1 MAITIAHQ
9 GDPAN
14 HWGNTLEAFESAAV
28 LGADMVE
35 LDCKLT
41 RDGHVVVLHDRTL
54 ARPWGIPRAV
64 SALTWEEVSAT
75 RRHGYR
81 VPRLAEVLDL
91 VHLPVMVDVPSADVG
106 EASLAVVEAAK
117 AMARCMFAG
126 STGALVRMRQLTP
139 AARIALSWDKRQ
151 LPPAELLANTRPE
164 WFNPYFRLVTPRV
177 VEQMHTA
184 GLGVSAWTV
193 DHRWDIR
200 RVLRAGVD
208 AIITNRTARL
218 VSLLK
223 THRRK
228 HSSARL
234 HPSRHSDQS
243 PSGQ

>member
-1 MAITIAHQ
+1 MTITIAHQ

-14 HWGNTLEAFESAAV
+14 HWGNTLEAFASAAL

-35 LDCKLT
+35 LDCRLT

-54 ARPWGIPRAV
+54 ARPWGVPRPVA
-64 SALTWEEVSAT
+64 ALTWDEVSAT

-81 VPRLAEVLDL
+81 VPRLAEVLDV
-91 VHLPVMVDVPSADVG
+91 VHLPVMVDVPSAEVG
-106 EASLAVVEAAK
+106 EATLAVVEAAK
-117 AMARCMFAG
+117 ALDRCMFAG
-126 STGALVRMRQLTP
+126 STAALLRLRQMAP

-151 LPPAELLANTRPE
+151 LPAAELLSSTKPE

-177 VEQMHTA
+177 VEQMHAA

-193 DHRWDIR
+193 DRRWDVR

-208 AIITNRTARL
+208 AIITNQTARL

-223 THRRK
+223 THRR
-228 HSSARL
+228 
-234 HPSRHSDQS
+234 RHHLNRQR
-243 PSGQ
+243 PVK